1 MYFRY
6 SEKETAYLKSKDRLL
21 GAAMDRIGRI
31 RRATES
37 DLFCSVVRHIIGQQI
52 STRAQKTV
60 WQRLVERA
68 GPVSAET
75 ICSLAPTS
83 LQELG
88 MTFRKAGYIKDFAEK
103 VARGEFDIQALRDL
117 PDAEVVKKLS
127 SLKGVGPWTAE
138 MVMIFCMQRPD
149 IVSYGDLAIH
159 RGMRMLYRHRSID
172 RKKFAKYARRYS
184 PHGTVASLYLWAIA
198 GGAIPD
204 LRDCAPPKK
213 KQGRGSPVTAS
224 TPGGGK

>member
-1 MYFRY
+1 MC
-6 SEKETAYLKSKDRLL
+6 
-21 GAAMDRIGRI
+21 I
-31 RRATES
+31 RDS
-37 DLFCSVVRHIIGQQI
+37 
-52 STRAQKTV
+52 
-60 WQRLVERA
+60 
-68 GPVSAET
+68 
-75 ICSLAPTS
+75 
-83 LQELG
+83 
-88 MTFRKAGYIKDFAEK
+88 
-103 VARGEFDIQALRDL
+103 
-117 PDAEVVKKLS
+117 
-127 SLKGVGPWTAE
+127 PWTAE

-172 RKKFAKYARRYS
+172 RKKFTKYARRYS

-213 KQGRGSPVTAS
+213 KQGCGSPVTAS